1 MVEGL
6 DKTIHTFFNPL
17 VLDSWNFS
25 FNYFWEGRM
34 LSQAPGNGR
43 SHTRRAQE
51 PCRASL
57 LPHWL
62 TAVVLSLLK
71 EPHFGRSHSMK
82 KLSIISTYGNASQ
95 GLHGCPRR
103 DHSEQLS
110 SFSMHFLFLSP
121 FEMGYQGKWVSSLNK
136 SKQKKQDFWFKL
148 AMLSIFLFLL
158 CSPPISSK
166 WQYKENQEEWRA

>member
-6 DKTIHTFFNPL
+6 DKTIHIFFNPL

-51 PCRASL
+51 PCWASL
-57 LPHWL
+57 LPQWL

-82 KLSIISTYGNASQ
+82 KLSIISTYGNVSQ

-136 SKQKKQDFWFKL
+136 SKQTNQDFWFKL

-158 CSPPISSK
+158 CSPPILSK

>member
-1 MVEGL
+1 
-6 DKTIHTFFNPL
+6 
-17 VLDSWNFS
+17 
-25 FNYFWEGRM
+25 M

-43 SHTRRAQE
+43 SHTRQAQE
-51 PCRASL
+51 PYRASL

-71 EPHFGRSHSMK
+71 DPHFGRSHSMK

-136 SKQKKQDFWFKL
+136 SKQTNTLGLLIQVGKAKHAEQGYWTQGWKLSNKCLWNKLRSRSILLSSLLPHAYNKK
-148 AMLSIFLFLL
+148 STGG
-158 CSPPISSK
+158 
-166 WQYKENQEEWRA
+166 